1 MMDCATIIL
10 GILHEDSPL
19 NFEQID
25 DHVEL
30 ADWLYED
37 IALPSST
44 SEDGVHH
51 EGAGRVLDHREGEGG
66 TAIMS
71 AYRDDYD
78 PFDCDAPDPAPPP
91 DPAEQ
96 AKMIEGLQID
106 LTAAEDEIK
115 RLRARVGKLE
125 DIVLRVRNL
134 DPTLFDPDDPVIAEC
149 EKGE

>member
-1 MMDCATIIL
+1 
-10 GILHEDSPL
+10 
-19 NFEQID
+19 
-25 DHVEL
+25 
-30 ADWLYED
+30 
-37 IALPSST
+37 
-44 SEDGVHH
+44 
-51 EGAGRVLDHREGEGG
+51 
-66 TAIMS
+66 MS

-78 PFDCDAPDPAPPP
+78 PFAHDCGAPDPDPP